1 MTCCAH
7 SATGD
12 SSYNYM
18 FFCPSMSQSQSLP
31 RVLNLRI
38 VQSPDGISYDQTQH
52 IKDTII
58 GFWFKPSEQNNRF
71 IKQVNTPFRTDSDY
85 ERELADTLPAD
96 EDRLQTLELE
106 YGATYAFHF
115 GRFMHVCVWSCAVLS
130 CASSKLTRYTA
141 VPHRPAFEGLKRM
154 VRFLYSHPHRPIF
167 YLSKV
172 SLTGTHTLKSR
183 FF

>member
-106 YGATYAFHF
+106 YGTIYAFHF
-115 GRFMHVCVWSCAVLS
+115 GRLCMFVSGHV
-130 CASSKLTRYTA
+130 RYFHVPPPNSQGIQPSHTA
-141 VPHRPAFEGLKRM
+141 Q
-154 VRFLYSHPHRPIF
+154 
-167 YLSKV
+167 LSKV
-172 SLTGTHTLKSR
+172 SNVWCASCIHTLIDQYSTYPKSLLLEHTH
-183 FF
+183 